1 MIAMQVT
8 VDNDILEAIKDGIRQ
23 SPARMRIAYRRNVG
37 RLKGRILAKLKV
49 VPNAPKYPIRWKSE
63 RQRRA
68 FFATDGFGGG
78 IPYQRTNKLVNSYD
92 VRMVD
97 TAEGAIIS
105 VTNSDPKAQ
114 FVVGDW
120 AQPFHLDTG
129 WVQMADV
136 ISDARKE
143 AEEIL
148 IQTWYTVVGEFAGVP
163 K

>member
-1 MIAMQVT
+1 MIAMDVS
-8 VDNDILEAIKDGIRQ
+8 VNHDILQAIAEGAIQ
-23 SPARMRIAYRRNVG
+23 SPGRMRTAYRRNVG
-37 RLKGRILAKLKV
+37 RFKSRILRRVKV
-49 VPNAPKYPIRWKSE
+49 VPGKPRYPLRWASE

-78 IPYQRTNKLVNSYD
+78 IPYQRTNRLINSYD
-92 VRMVD
+92 VILTD
-97 TAEGAIIS
+97 TASGAILS
-105 VTNSDPKAQ
+105 LTNSDPKAQ
-114 FVVGDW
+114 FVVGDR

-129 WVQMADV
+129 WIQIANV
-136 ISDARKE
+136 ISDARVE

>member
-8 VDNDILEAIKDGIRQ
+8 VDTDILKAIADGARQ
-23 SPARMRIAYRRNVG
+23 SPGKMRTAYRRNVG
-37 RLKGRILAKLKV
+37 RLKGRILARLKV
-49 VPNAPKYPIRWKSE
+49 IPPPPKYPLRWKSE

-68 FFATDGFGGG
+68 YFATDGFGAG
-78 IPYQRTNKLVNSYD
+78 IPYQRTNRMVNSYD

-105 VTNSDPKAQ
+105 VTNTDPKAQ

-129 WVQMADV
+129 WVQMGSV

-148 IQTWYTVVGEFAGVP
+148 IQTWYTVVSEFAGVP
-163 K
+163 R